1 MGIKNESVVP
11 PSKYCIAPNVRPR
24 KLVFS
29 KFEVSDVCTP
39 FILVVSFVLNGLEA
53 ARYLVNLIVMRL
65 KHLLK
70 LPGCTCETVLYLQKF
85 VQSSLNYKTMY
96 FLKVAFKAL

>member
-1 MGIKNESVVP
+1 MDL
-11 PSKYCIAPNVRPR
+11 
-24 KLVFS
+24 KL
-29 KFEVSDVCTP
+29 P
-39 FILVVSFVLNGLEA
+39 GRR
-53 ARYLVNLIVMRL
+53 RYLVNLMVMRF

-96 FLKVAFKAL
+96 FFLKVAFKAV